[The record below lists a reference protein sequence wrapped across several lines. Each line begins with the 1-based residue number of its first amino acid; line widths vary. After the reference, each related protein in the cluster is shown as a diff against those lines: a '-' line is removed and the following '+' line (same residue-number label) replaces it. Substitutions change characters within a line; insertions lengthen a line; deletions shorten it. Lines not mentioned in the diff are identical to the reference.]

1 MNEWAVRATKRA
13 LDRHGQLLPYSTIVR
28 IVDPILGSATETVT
42 TANLKIY
49 PEPMVASQ
57 YNYPTLVGK
66 QTVMFYLAAE
76 CLSFT
81 PKVSDEIT
89 YQGEVYRI
97 NSFQAFTSHG
107 KTILYKL
114 LGVKG

>member
-1 MNEWAVRATKRA
+1 MDWSVRSTKRA
-13 LDRHGQLLPYSTIVR
+13 LDRHGQSLPYSTITR
-28 IVDPILGSATETVT
+28 TVDDILGTVTETATNVT
-42 TANLKIY
+42 LKIY
-49 PEPMVASQ
+49 PEPVQANQ
-57 YNYPTLVGK
+57 YNFPTLVGK
-66 QTVMFYLAAE
+66 TVVQFYLAADG
-76 CLSFT
+76 LAFA

-97 NSFQAFTSHG
+97 NSYQAFTAHG

>member
-1 MNEWAVRATKRA
+1 MKWAVGSTRRA
-13 LDRHGQLLPYSTIVR
+13 LQRHGQPLQYSTITR
-28 IVDPILGSATETVT
+28 TVDPILGSATETVT
-42 TANLKIY
+42 TTSLKIY
-49 PEPMVASQ
+49 PEPMIASQ

-76 CLSFT
+76 CLSFV

-97 NSFQAFTSHG
+97 NSYQAFTAHG
-107 KTILYKL
+107 QTILYKL

>member
-1 MNEWAVRATKRA
+1 MDWAVGSTRRA
-13 LDRHGQLLPYSTIVR
+13 LARHGQLLPYSTITR
-28 IVDPILGSATETVT
+28 TVDPILGSATEVVT
-42 TANLKIY
+42 TTNLKIY
-49 PEPMVASQ
+49 PEPTVANQ
-57 YNYPTLVGK
+57 YTMPTLVGK
-66 QTVMFYLAAE
+66 TVVQFYLAADG
-76 CLSFT
+76 LTFT

-97 NSFQAFTSHG
+97 NSFQAFTAHG